1 MKLFTKIFLQVACVI
16 LILSS
21 AVFFYTSY
29 RWKNQSIQYINN
41 YEYTKF
47 QNNLLQFEEKLRLT
61 SSQSA
66 NSDEKVRNR
75 ILIYAFRQIFHDSA
89 VLYQNDEELYNGT
102 AYDFDVQ
109 GIQEQLGEVELHGK
123 WYDADTYICDPLISK
138 ADGKTLLL
146 FFYSSTESTT
156 NLNYQIVTY
165 KDVSDV
171 LESNR
176 ILFYQAGM
184 LTLVLLLLTGTILFF
199 SLRKIMA
206 PLTKLREAAVSVS
219 EGNYDI
225 QVPAEGDTEL
235 AQVGKS
241 FRNEITP
248 GNFIFR
254 IREFEQMELEFFCK
268 PGTDLEWFAYWRQF
282 CHDWLLNLGLKDEN
296 LRLRDHE
303 PEELSFYSKATTDFE
318 FLFPF
323 GWGELWGVADRTD
336 YDLTQHQN
344 VSGKDLTYF
353 DPETNQRYIPYVVE
367 PSLGVERSVLAV
379 LCDAYDEEVVGQD
392 KNGKDD
398 VRVVLR
404 LHPALAP
411 YKAAILPLSKKLS
424 EPAME
429 IYNELCKDFMLDFD
443 ETGSIG
449 KRYRREDEIGTP
461 FCITVDFDT
470 VGDGENPGDQ
480 CVTVRER
487 DSMEQVRVPISQLK
501 AYLTEK
507 LAY

>member
-1 MKLFTKIFLQVACVI
+1 MI

-241 FRNEITP
+241 FNQMSSKVKEQIECLSTVNHTQRQLMGSLAHELKTPMTSILGYADTLLTVRLQRQQQERALSYISSECRRLSRLSVKMLELTGLYETGEAEFVPVEVQMNQFLEDVKKLVTYRLQEKKICLEIHCNP
-248 GNFIFR
+248 
-254 IREFEQMELEFFCK
+254 
-268 PGTDLEWFAYWRQF
+268 
-282 CHDWLLNLGLKDEN
+282 EN
-296 LRLRDHE
+296 LRKTFDPDLMMSAVTNFIDNAVKASDENSKIVLEATQNHLSVQDYGKGI
-303 PEELSFYSKATTDFE
+303 PEEDLKRVTEAFYMVDKSRSRVKGSVGLGLA
-318 FLFPF
+318 LCQKI
-323 GWGELWGVADRTD
+323 ADIHGFQLEITSH
-336 YDLTQHQN
+336 L
-344 VSGKDLTYF
+344 GKGT
-353 DPETNQRYIPYVVE
+353 IV
-367 PSLGVERSVLAV
+367 SVLW
-379 LCDAYDEEVVGQD
+379 
-392 KNGKDD
+392 
-398 VRVVLR
+398 
-404 LHPALAP
+404 
-411 YKAAILPLSKKLS
+411 
-424 EPAME
+424 
-429 IYNELCKDFMLDFD
+429 
-443 ETGSIG
+443 
-449 KRYRREDEIGTP
+449 
-461 FCITVDFDT
+461 
-470 VGDGENPGDQ
+470 
-480 CVTVRER
+480 
-487 DSMEQVRVPISQLK
+487 
-501 AYLTEK
+501 
-507 LAY
+507 

>member
-241 FRNEITP
+241 FNQMSSKVKEQIECLSTVNHTQRQLMGSLAHELKTPMTSILGYADTLLTVRLQRQQQERALSYISSECRRLSRLSVKMLELTGLYETGEAEFVPVEVQMNQFLEDVKKLVTYRLQEKKICLEIHC
-248 GNFIFR
+248 N
-254 IREFEQMELEFFCK
+254 
-268 PGTDLEWFAYWRQF
+268 
-282 CHDWLLNLGLKDEN
+282 
-296 LRLRDHE
+296 
-303 PEELSFYSKATTDFE
+303 PEELRKT
-318 FLFPF
+318 
-323 GWGELWGVADRTD
+323 
-336 YDLTQHQN
+336 
-344 VSGKDLTYF
+344 F
-353 DPETNQRYIPYVVE
+353 DPDLMVSAVTNFIDNAVKASDENSKIVLEATQNHLSVQDYGKGIPEEDLKRVTEAFYMVDKSRSRAKGSVG
-367 PSLGVERSVLAV
+367 LGLALCQKIADIHGFQLEITSHLGKGTIVSVLW
-379 LCDAYDEEVVGQD
+379 
-392 KNGKDD
+392 
-398 VRVVLR
+398 
-404 LHPALAP
+404 
-411 YKAAILPLSKKLS
+411 
-424 EPAME
+424 
-429 IYNELCKDFMLDFD
+429 
-443 ETGSIG
+443 
-449 KRYRREDEIGTP
+449 
-461 FCITVDFDT
+461 
-470 VGDGENPGDQ
+470 
-480 CVTVRER
+480 
-487 DSMEQVRVPISQLK
+487 
-501 AYLTEK
+501 
-507 LAY
+507 